1 MDVKRLRVESGLTQE
16 QLAENSGLSVRAIR
30 DIERGATR
38 RPYRQSLKLVAEGMG
53 LSEGATAELIGSVY
67 MRPQARSHYSRDRFH
82 GPDRRHGA
90 AQPGLAHLPPD
101 PAGFVGRRDV
111 LGWLDACLREAD
123 GGAAVALLAGGPGV
137 GKSAIALRWS
147 HNNAENFPDGVL
159 YVDLRGFDA
168 RPALSPEHVLR
179 RLLRAL
185 GIADHQ
191 IPLTLE
197 ECSAMFRASLAERR
211 SLIVLDNAATVEQVR
226 PLLTGAPHC
235 RVLITSRNAMTGL
248 VVRNGVHRHRVGYL
262 SDGEALELFESMAGV
277 ACARWRD
284 EIDALLALCDRSPL
298 AIRLMV
304 ERVRRQRHIRPT
316 GLAARLSSRRT
327 PLSAFDTPGD
337 PHSSV
342 RELFSWSYRS
352 LPPTAGEVFVGLA
365 RLDAEYFEFDR
376 VAALF
381 PAGVLGADDIVDSL
395 EWLVEMHLLE
405 EEMPGIYVINKL
417 IWWYANE
424 LAGGVGE

>member
-1 MDVKRLRVESGLTQE
+1 MDIKRLRVESGLTQE

-30 DIERGATR
+30 DIERGSTR

-67 MRPQARSHYSRDRFH
+67 MRPQARSYYSRDRFH
-82 GPDRRHGA
+82 GPDRRHGGT
-90 AQPGLAHLPPD
+90 QPGLVHLPPG
-101 PAGFVGRRDV
+101 PAGFVGRREV
-111 LGWLDACLREAD
+111 LAWLDARLCD
-123 GGAAVALLAGGPGV
+123 SDGAATVALLAGGPGA
-137 GKSAIALRWS
+137 GKSAIALRWA
-147 HNNAENFPDGVL
+147 HDNAASFSDEVL
-159 YVDLRGFDA
+159 YADLRGFDA

-185 GIADHQ
+185 GVPDHQ

-197 ECSAMFRASLAERR
+197 ECSAMFRASLADRR

-226 PLLTGAPHC
+226 PLLTDAPHC

-262 SDGEALELFESMAGV
+262 SDGEALELFESMAG
-277 ACARWRD
+277 AARSHCRN
-284 EIDALLALCDRSPL
+284 EVDALLALCDRSPL
-298 AIRLMV
+298 AIRLMA
-304 ERVRRQRHIRPT
+304 ERVRRQQCICPT

-327 PLSAFDTPGD
+327 PLSAFDAPGD

-342 RELFSWSYRS
+342 RALLSWSYRS
-352 LPPTAGEVFVGLA
+352 LPPAVGEVFVGLA
-365 RLDAEYFEFDR
+365 RLDAAHFEFDR

-381 PAGVLGADDIVDSL
+381 PAGGLSADDISDSL

-405 EEMPGIYVINKL
+405 EEAPGIYGINKL

-424 LAGGVGE
+424 LAGEVGA